1 MSASLKSRDDVVRQ
15 RAERPTRFFL
25 TGGTGFL
32 GSHLAVALLR
42 KGHRVCLL
50 ARSLEQRSAESRV
63 QALLDWFGLPADCR
77 RELRVI
83 EGDVT
88 RPGLGVEPVLLRE
101 VLQHTDEIVHCASN
115 TAFSERKR
123 VEVEAVNGGGLSQ
136 VLECARASSAYFFHH
151 VSTAFVAGNTS
162 GRCAEEPATPRLF
175 YNAYEET
182 KCRGEWTVMAACRDT
197 GLRLAIY
204 RPSIVYGDSR
214 TGRSLLFNALYYPVR
229 TALFIKDLYERDIRQ
244 GGGRKAEEM
253 GVRMEGDGTMRLP
266 LRIEVVREGGINLI
280 PVDYFTDAFLTIMEG
295 APDGGIFHLVNDRVT
310 RIEDVI
316 DYTCR
321 LFRMT
326 GITAC
331 GPEAFVAVPRN
342 AIEMLFDHYV
352 EPYVPYIRDARSFE
366 ATNSRL
372 LLQRSGVACPEFEYE
387 IFARC
392 ILFAIEAG
400 WRSPLL
406 TTRCVTQRQ

>member
-1 MSASLKSRDDVVRQ
+1 MSASLMSGEDVVRR
-15 RAERPTRFFL
+15 RAGRSTRFFL

-32 GSHLAVALLR
+32 GSHLAVALLK

-50 ARSLEQRSAESRV
+50 ARSLEQRSAEDRV
-63 QALLDWFGLPADCR
+63 QALLDWFGLPADRR

-83 EGDVT
+83 EGDIT
-88 RPGLGVEPVLLRE
+88 RPGLGVEPALLRE

-123 VEVEAVNGGGLSQ
+123 VEVEAVNGEGLSQ

-162 GRCAEEPATPRLF
+162 GRCAEEPAMPRGF

-182 KCRGEWTVMAACRDT
+182 KCRGERMVMAACLDT

-229 TALFIKDLYERDIRQ
+229 TALFIKDLYGKDIREE
-244 GGGRKAEEM
+244 GGRKAEEM
-253 GVRMEGDGTMRLP
+253 GVHMEPDGTMRLP

-310 RIEDVI
+310 RIEEVI

-326 GITAC
+326 GITSC

-352 EPYVPYIRDARSFE
+352 EPYLPYIRDARSFE

-372 LLQRSGVACPEFEYE
+372 LLRRSGVRCPEFDYE
-387 IFARC
+387 MFARC

-406 TTRCVTQRQ
+406 TTRCVTQDQ